1 MSSIMRARS
10 ALTGR
15 CEEWEVIGGLLSRA
29 EGCWTF
35 DARERMPRS
44 SRLTVHAFT
53 IAAENASTATQPP
66 PARAG
71 SFLGPKRT
79 VRGCHRLVHDMN
91 IGGEHVVVRS
101 ERPVPA
107 GERRL
112 GVRMRRLSREA
123 TPTMETG
130 LGVSEF
136 TLMIDGA
143 AAGRIETRLGF
154 YSFISW
160 TGLDIGRDRGSP

>member
-35 DARERMPRS
+35 DARERMPRT

-71 SFLGPKRT
+71 SFQ
-79 VRGCHRLVHDMN
+79 
-91 IGGEHVVVRS
+91 GGEPTIRGGLPNDGLAPIPAVR
-101 ERPVPA
+101 
-107 GERRL
+107 
-112 GVRMRRLSREA
+112 
-123 TPTMETG
+123 
-130 LGVSEF
+130 
-136 TLMIDGA
+136 
-143 AAGRIETRLGF
+143 
-154 YSFISW
+154 
-160 TGLDIGRDRGSP
+160 GRDRTEESCS